1 MKFGSLFSGIGGFDL
16 GFERAGMECA
26 WQCEIDPYCRMV
38 LAKHWPDVPRY
49 KDVRELSGAMPLD
62 CDLLCG
68 GFPCQDISNANT
80 AHAGGLKGLNG
91 ERSGLWSEYERLIRE
106 LQPRWVVIENSAA
119 LSVRGIGDVLHGLA
133 ASGFDADWA
142 VVSAG
147 AVGAPHLRKR
157 MFIVGRRVIR
167 WAHEMRDCPCGCDEP
182 WCYECSDHY
191 WDCRHYGPDGWT
203 DLLSDPDREG
213 LEGDER
219 FILAQPRDWRQHA
232 DAARPDWGDTTPRVC
247 RGSDGIPNRVDRLRA
262 LGNAVVPQ
270 VAEWIGR
277 RIIAA
282 QEEER

>member
-16 GFERAGMECA
+16 GLERAGMECA
-26 WQCEIDPYCRMV
+26 WQCETDPYCRKV
-38 LAKHWPDVPRY
+38 LEKHWPDVPRY

-91 ERSGLWSEYERLIRE
+91 ERSGLWTEYERLIRE

-167 WAHEMRDCPCGCDEP
+167 
-182 WCYECSDHY
+182 
-191 WDCRHYGPDGWT
+191 YGPDDWT

-270 VAEWIGR
+270 VAEWVGR
-277 RIIAA
+277 RIMEV
-282 QEEER
+282 EE